1 MPEPRRPLPRNGP
14 SYQVVGIRFQ
24 TRSAPARDWDQET
37 STSSQP
43 PWWSSS
49 VGSAIAAAG
58 GSAPASAPAAAPPS
72 TARRVISVIGTSLG
86 RRVFQGEREDV
97 RSGTGRHRQGER
109 DQIARGIRSEL
120 LVEQRRL

>member
-24 TRSAPARDWDQET
+24 TRSAPARNWGQDT
-37 STSSQP
+37 SSSSQP

-72 TARRVISVIGTSLG
+72 TARRGISGIGTSLG
-86 RRVFQGEREDV
+86 RRGVQGEREDV
-97 RSGTGRHRQGER
+97 RSGDGRDREGGGGPNGR
-109 DQIARGIRSEL
+109 WVR
-120 LVEQRRL
+120 